1 MDDNNDIM
9 LITDSGVIIRI
20 PADQISKQSR
30 YAGGVKV
37 MKVDDQTSI
46 IGIAAVEK
54 DDESEGSSSP
64 NADAFAEGK
73 AEAESDAL
81 AAEAVL
87 PQGTEQ
93 EREQIDRLLDA
104 ATREDEEE

>member
-1 MDDNNDIM
+1 M
-9 LITDSGVIIRI
+9 LTHLRKGR
-20 PADQISKQSR
+20 QKQ
-30 YAGGVKV
+30 
-37 MKVDDQTSI
+37 
-46 IGIAAVEK
+46 
-54 DDESEGSSSP
+54 
-64 NADAFAEGK
+64 NFDA
-73 AEAESDAL
+73 S

>member
-1 MDDNNDIM
+1 
-9 LITDSGVIIRI
+9 
-20 PADQISKQSR
+20 
-30 YAGGVKV
+30 
-37 MKVDDQTSI
+37 MKVDNETSI

-54 DDESEGSSSP
+54 DDESEGSASP

-104 ATREDEEE
+104 ATREDEE

>member
-1 MDDNNDIM
+1 MIENIRLSFQGIWAHKMRSFLTM
-9 LITDSGVIIRI
+9 LGI
-20 PADQISKQSR
+20 
-30 YAGGVKV
+30 
-37 MKVDDQTSI
+37 I

-73 AEAESDAL
+73 AEAESDAS

-93 EREQIDRLLDA
+93 EREQIGRLLDA